1 MEQSMRFDDVE
12 LIALADRLVE
22 LTEEV
27 RVARVRTVHRLEL
40 EAEIVSGC
48 FRIEG
53 ALHRYRSLIQE
64 GGIGFIRKELAKI
77 RDGGIIRIARS
88 THFHEAGYGHC
99 VPPRGHR
106 GRFFSLQRDI
116 RSVGGRH
123 GGECDYRGCDD
134 LLHCSPSN
142 PERLNAHQSCFEA
155 EPSRP
160 RPTPY

>member
-1 MEQSMRFDDVE
+1 MRGRHDARVLERNAEKENVGMRVKRIVGRVDDFRAFQGHVLSDLYVHAAGSKPWQMEQSMRFDDVE

-40 EAEIVSGC
+40 EAEIVSRC
-48 FRIEG
+48 FRLES

-88 THFHEAGYGHC
+88 T
-99 VPPRGHR
+99 
-106 GRFFSLQRDI
+106 
-116 RSVGGRH
+116 
-123 GGECDYRGCDD
+123 
-134 LLHCSPSN
+134 
-142 PERLNAHQSCFEA
+142 
-155 EPSRP
+155 
-160 RPTPY
+160 